1 MLDPIHFGGGNTTY
15 EFLAM
20 GTPVVTL
27 PSALL
32 RCRLAYAM
40 YCQVEMLDLV
50 ADGPEGY
57 VDLAVRL
64 GTEKDFNDLIYKKIS
79 ETCGVLYG
87 DPASVRDLEEALVR
101 MVETVP
107 D

>member
-15 EFLAM
+15 ESLAM
-20 GTPVVTL
+20 GTPVATL

-40 YCQVEMLDLV
+40 YCQMEMLDLV
-50 ADGPEGY
+50 ADGPAGY

-64 GTEKDFNDLIYKKIS
+64 GTEKVFHDSICKKIS

-87 DPASVRDLEEALVR
+87 DVASVRDLEEALVR